1 MHNFITQFNASPI
14 IPVLTFNDPQQAL
27 RSTEILLK
35 KGLSTLEITMRTP
48 QALACIEA
56 VIRAFPEA
64 TVGAGT
70 LTQKEQFVTVKA
82 LGCSFAVSPGFTKE
96 MVDAAVEAGIPYLPG
111 VSTPS
116 EIMALSS
123 LGISFQKFF
132 HAGNAGGVEML
143 KVYHALF
150 PDILFCPTGGI
161 SEEDYQNYLSLEN
174 VLCVGGSWMAKG
186 L

>member
-1 MHNFITQFNASPI
+1 MHNLITQFNASPT

-27 RSTEILLK
+27 RRTEVLLK
-35 KGLSTLEITMRTP
+35 KGLYNIEITLRTP
-48 QALACIEA
+48 QALECIKA
-56 VIRAFPEA
+56 VISAFPEA

-70 LTQKEQFVTVKA
+70 LIQKQQFEIVKA

-96 MVDAAVEAGIPYLPG
+96 MVDAAAEVAIPYLPG

-123 LGISFQKFF
+123 LGITFQKFF
-132 HAGNAGGVEML
+132 HAGNAGGVKML
-143 KVYHALF
+143 KVYGALF

-161 SEEDYQNYLSLEN
+161 TAEDYQSYLALEN
-174 VLCVGGSWMAKG
+174 VLCVGGSWMAEG
-186 L
+186 